1 MEESKESGVVSA
13 TVMHMDASSKV
24 NPEVVAATITEKT
37 ETVREAIRNHPLAV
51 FWAITMSLTVTME
64 GYDTNLMGS
73 LLAYPP
79 FVAKFG
85 QYYPAPIDETL
96 ISGPWQIGLGQAAN
110 CGEVLGLFFTAYLA
124 ERVGHRMATISS
136 LAVMGGLIFIAFFA
150 PNIGVLC
157 AGQLLLGIVWGVFSV
172 IGTMYASE
180 VCPLVLRGYLTS
192 FTGVAWT
199 LGSFISSGIL
209 QGLVNNTT
217 DWAYRIPFAV
227 QWVWLLPLIGIAF
240 FAPDSPWWLVRQGR
254 LEDAEKSICRLSK
267 NLSPE
272 QAKQRLAVIVHTNN
286 LEQQQMLSQTGKM
299 ASYLD
304 CFRGANLVRTE
315 IACVVFAAQSLV
327 GQVFVGSPTYFFVQ
341 AGINPSDAYKLGF
354 GASGLAVLGTL
365 FSWVL
370 MTYFGRRPLMIVGFA
385 GMAVLL
391 LSIALLTY
399 HTVDGGTATTTGALW
414 AQSGL
419 ALAWL
424 TVYSSLFG
432 SQSLSMAAEVS
443 ATRVRSHTLSL
454 ARATYMVWA
463 IIDGVIETALLNPT
477 EGNLKGKAGFVW
489 FAFTL
494 LLLVWSLFRVPETK
508 GRTFEELD
516 ILFEQKVPLWKF
528 SETEVGVLG
537 EVYGDEKELP

>member
-1 MEESKESGVVSA
+1 MAESKETGVMPVKV
-13 TVMHMDASSKV
+13 THIDASSKFDAQ
-24 NPEVVAATITEKT
+24 VVAATISDKT
-37 ETVREAIRNHPLAV
+37 ETVGEAIRNHPMAV
-51 FWAITMSLTVTME
+51 FWAIAMSLTITME

-124 ERVGHRMATISS
+124 ERVGHRMATIGS
-136 LAVMGGLIFIAFFA
+136 LVAMGGLIFIPFFA

-199 LGSFISSGIL
+199 IGSFISSGIL

-217 DWAYRIPFAV
+217 NWAYRIPFAV
-227 QWVWLLPLIGIAF
+227 QWVWVVPLVLVAF

-254 LEDAEKSICRLSK
+254 YEDAEKSICRLTK
-267 NLSPE
+267 NCTPE
-272 QAKQRLAVIVHTNN
+272 LAKQRLAVIVHTNQ
-286 LEQQQMLSQTGKM
+286 LEQQQMLSSQTGKS
-299 ASYLD
+299 ASYLE
-304 CFRGANLVRTE
+304 CFRGTNLVRTE

-354 GASGLAVLGTL
+354 GASGLAVVGTL

-370 MTYFGRRPLMIVGFA
+370 MTYFGRRPLMIAGFA
-385 GMAVLL
+385 GMSVLL
-391 LSIALLTY
+391 LTIALLTY
-399 HTVDGGTATTTGALW
+399 HTVNGVTTTGALW

-424 TVYSSLFG
+424 VVYMSLFA
-432 SQSLSMAAEVS
+432 SQSLSVAAEVS

-454 ARATYMVWA
+454 ARAAYMVWA

-489 FAFTL
+489 FGFTL
-494 LLLVWSLFRVPETK
+494 LLLIWSLFRVPETK
-508 GRTFEELD
+508 GRTYEELD
-516 ILFEQKVPLWKF
+516 ILFEQKVPAWKF
-528 SETEVGVLG
+528 AETQVDILG
-537 EVYGDEKELP
+537 EGDGHDKDLP